1 MVHILY
7 TIIVINL
14 IISLSNFSGLINT
27 AVTLPASFAP
37 PEEKNSYMC
46 NKGDNSTHKAL
57 KEKTTATYFIFRQCG
72 LLADKSNIPNMVIER
87 ASMDNIVVY

>member
-1 MVHILY
+1 MCLQYHVYSTLLVEKAIVMVHMLY

-37 PEEKNSYMC
+37 PEKNYIDFDP
-46 NKGDNSTHKAL
+46 KLL
-57 KEKTTATYFIFRQCG
+57 KF
-72 LLADKSNIPNMVIER
+72 
-87 ASMDNIVVY
+87 